1 MTSISYAF
9 RVGHNT
15 VSKIISETC
24 EEIWKVLKDMV
35 FLKPNEDNWQKVSD
49 NFTRN
54 WQFPHCIGAID
65 GKHINIQVRN
75 C

>member
-35 FLKPNEDNWQKVSD
+35 FLKPNEANWQKVSD
-49 NFTRN
+49 NFTRDCN
-54 WQFPHCIGAID
+54 FLIALELLME
-65 GKHINIQVRN
+65 NI
-75 C
+75 